1 MKQTVGAFRKR
12 VDMPELET
20 LQDSMAH
27 CMQQTWAVG
36 GYAKAQLRVGGLR
49 GMVASLFFA
58 TFRIRR
64 AAFAYTGTAGSDD
77 AQASSPGST
86 WCGYGPSL
94 VSRGQ

>member
-1 MKQTVGAFRKR
+1 
-12 VDMPELET
+12 
-20 LQDSMAH
+20 MAH
-27 CMQQTWAVG
+27 CVRQTWAVG
-36 GYAKAQLRVGGLR
+36 GYAYAQLFGRVPGMVGG
-49 GMVASLFFA
+49 SLFFA

>member
-1 MKQTVGAFRKR
+1 
-12 VDMPELET
+12 
-20 LQDSMAH
+20 MAH
-27 CMQQTWAVG
+27 CVRQTWAVG
-36 GYAKAQLRVGGLR
+36 GYAQAQRSAAQLS